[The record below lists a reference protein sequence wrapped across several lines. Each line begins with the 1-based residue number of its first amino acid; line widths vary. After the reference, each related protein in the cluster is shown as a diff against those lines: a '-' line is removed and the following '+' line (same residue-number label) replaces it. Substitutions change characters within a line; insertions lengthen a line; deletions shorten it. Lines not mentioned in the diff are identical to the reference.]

1 MEQDPAADVV
11 EQLERLHALD
21 ARPGDPSR
29 AGSLHRDRSVQS
41 AVAVA
46 AAGLLS
52 LFVAVEVSDLVSVF
66 VLPELEEESEDE
78 DEERLSVR

>member
-1 MEQDPAADVV
+1 
-11 EQLERLHALD
+11 
-21 ARPGDPSR
+21 
-29 AGSLHRDRSVQS
+29 
-41 AVAVA
+41 VA

-78 DEERLSVR
+78 DEGRLSVR